1 MSFDIVI
8 RNGRVIDGTGNPWY
22 KADVGVEGGRIA
34 KISRTPLGGSGRVID
49 AKGLVVT
56 PGFINIHSHSDGT
69 ILTHN
74 LAENSLAMG
83 LVTECV
89 GNCGTSSA
97 PLTEDVREYINSERE
112 GLSWGLWS
120 EVDWLTLGEWFDRIE
135 NTGIGI
141 NVATLVGHGNLRWC
155 AMGEEG
161 EGGEKVVPTK
171 DEMEKM
177 RGLLDVAMD
186 DGAFGL
192 STGLSYPLGRNA
204 LTEEIIQ
211 LVNVAAAHGGV
222 YSSHMRNEG
231 SNLIEATMEFIEIC
245 ERTGA
250 RGSISHHKA
259 SGPYNFGKV
268 HETLRLVD
276 QARSRGVDVIV
287 DMYPWRIGGLTK
299 SLGARFRDSLP
310 EGPRANFRGKLVRM
324 LKDPGEWKKMKA
336 QALANGEKARE
347 AAEDRKSRLEENGGW
362 SPSPSVSSPSGV
374 VLHSPSHPELEWK
387 TLQHVGE
394 ALGGG
399 DELEGIRALLI
410 DDDGYTVSGNY
421 PYSEED
427 MATIV
432 RYPWATFI
440 TDQRA
445 IDNSK
450 TTCQAASDALR
461 MEHPRGWGTY
471 PKVLEKYVRE
481 ERLIS
486 LEDAVRKI
494 TSLPAT
500 YLDLKNRGLIK
511 EGFWADLVAFDPEN
525 VRSKATYGNP
535 FQRPEGIPYV
545 IVNGEVAVDEERI
558 TGELAGRALKNGS

>member
-1 MSFDIVI
+1 MSFDVVI
-8 RNGRVIDGTGNPWY
+8 RNGRIIDGTGNPWY
-22 KADVGVEGGRIA
+22 KADLGLEGGRIA
-34 KISRTPLGGSGRVID
+34 KISRTPLEGSGRVID
-49 AKGLVVT
+49 VRGLVVS

-74 LAENSLAMG
+74 RAENCLAMG

-89 GNCGTSSA
+89 GNCGTSAA
-97 PLTEDVREYINSERE
+97 PITEDVKKLINIEQE
-112 GLSWGLWS
+112 GLSWGVWS

-135 NTGIGI
+135 HAGIGI
-141 NVATLVGHGNLRWC
+141 NIATLVGHSNLRRN

-161 EGGEKVVPTK
+161 KGGGRVVPTE
-171 DEMEKM
+171 DEMEEM
-177 RGLLDVAMD
+177 RGMLDASMD

-204 LTEEIIQ
+204 LTEELAQ
-211 LVNVAAAHGGV
+211 LAGVAAAHGGV

-231 SNLIEATMEFIEIC
+231 PNLIEATLEFIEIC
-245 ERTGA
+245 ERSGA

-259 SGPYNFGKV
+259 SGLYNFGKV

-276 QARSRGVDVIV
+276 QARSREVDVIV

-299 SLGARFRDSLP
+299 SLGARFRGNLP
-310 EGPRANFRGKLVRM
+310 EVPGTNFRGELVRM
-324 LKDPGEWKKMKA
+324 LKDPEAWKKMKT

-347 AAEDRKSRLEENGGW
+347 ATEDRRRRLEEEGGW
-362 SPSPSVSSPSGV
+362 SPSPSKRSPSGV

-387 TLQHVGE
+387 TLQQVGE
-394 ALGGG
+394 TLGGG

-427 MATIV
+427 MAAIV

-445 IDNSK
+445 VDNSK
-450 TTCQAASDALR
+450 MTCQEASDALR

-471 PKVLEKYVRE
+471 PKVLESYVRE

-500 YLDLKNRGLIK
+500 FLGLNDRGLVK
-511 EGFWADLVAFDPEN
+511 EGFWADLVVFDPEN
-525 VRSKATYGNP
+525 VRNRATYGNP
-535 FQRPEGIPYV
+535 FQHPEGIPYV
-545 IVNGEVAVDEERI
+545 IVNGEVSVDEGRI
-558 TGELAGRALKNGS
+558 TGELAGRVLKNSG